1 MDLEKF
7 TERARGFLQ
16 NAQSLALRGQHQ
28 QLVSL
33 HLLRVL
39 LDDREGLAAGLIER
53 AGGNARAAADAITAE
68 MQKLPVNRRMQPVVG
83 VYLRP
88 ASFPS
93 RSGRRS
99 PRL

>member
-16 NAQSLALRGQHQ
+16 NAQTLASRSQHQ
-28 QLVSL
+28 QLTPL

-53 AGGNARAAADAITAE
+53 AGGNARAAADAVAAE
-68 MQKLPVNRRMQPVVG
+68 LQKLPRVEGGGAGQV
-83 VYLRP
+83 
-88 ASFPS
+88 
-93 RSGRRS
+93 
-99 PRL
+99 